1 MNRRRVVVTG
11 IGLVSPI
18 GNDLPTVSHALRH
31 DQHGIRRMSAWA
43 DIVNLDTRLGA
54 TADVDLE
61 RWPRK
66 QVRTMGR
73 VALLAT
79 SATEDAVRM
88 AGLESETLGSGRT
101 GLAYGSTHGSSSA
114 FEQWA
119 RAVFANHGMK
129 GITSSAYLQFMS
141 HTCAANLAL
150 FFGVK
155 GRVISTCAACVSASQ
170 GIGTGYEA
178 IRDGYQDVM
187 ICGGAEEMHYTHA
200 GVFDVMFATSRKYND
215 RPELSPRPF
224 DANRDG
230 LVVGEGAGTLVL
242 EDFER
247 ARARG
252 ARMYAEVL
260 GYGTNCDGTHV
271 TQPSALGMAG
281 AMRLALTDARLDA
294 AQIDYVNAHATATDV
309 GDIAES
315 EATLEVLGAH
325 VPVSSTKGFTG
336 HTLGACGA
344 IEAAFCIAMMAEG
357 WIAPNRTLERV
368 DPRCAALDY
377 VGRDPLSRELTR
389 TMSNNFAF
397 GGLNTSLV
405 LGRPPTES

>member
-1 MNRRRVVVTG
+1 MTRRRVVVTG

-18 GNDLPTVSHALRH
+18 GNDMETVSHALRH
-31 DQHGIRRMSAWA
+31 DLHGIQRMPEWA
-43 DIVNLDTRLGA
+43 AIANLDTRLA
-54 TADVDLE
+54 APARADLE

-66 QVRTMGR
+66 LVRTMGR

-88 AGLESETLGSGRT
+88 AGLDADTLGNGRT

-119 RAVFANHGMK
+119 RAVFAHNGMK
-129 GITSSAYLQFMS
+129 GISSSAYLKFMS

-150 FFGVK
+150 FFGVR

-178 IRDGYQDVM
+178 VRDGYQDVM
-187 ICGGAEEMHYTHA
+187 ICGGAEEMHFTHA

-215 RPELSPRPF
+215 TPDLSPRPF
-224 DANRDG
+224 DAARDG
-230 LVVGEGAGTLVL
+230 LVIGEGAGTLVL
-242 EDFER
+242 EDHER
-247 ARARG
+247 ATRRG
-252 ARMYAEVL
+252 ATIFAEIL

-271 TQPSALGMAG
+271 TQPSSIGMAG
-281 AMRLALTDARLDA
+281 AMRLALADARLDA
-294 AQIDYVNAHATATDV
+294 REIDYVNAHATATDV

-315 EATLEVLGAH
+315 HAMLDVLGDR

-344 IEAAFCIAMMAEG
+344 IEAAFCIAMMREG
-357 WIAPNRTLERV
+357 WLAPNRTLEHV
-368 DPRCAALDY
+368 DPRCASLDY
-377 VGRDPLSRELTR
+377 VGRIPTLRATQR
-389 TMSNNFAF
+389 MMSNNFAF

-405 LGRPPTES
+405 IGLPPS